1 MIKAHTILSK
11 HNGGDRYSRVFDT
24 ECRLLNEKE
33 ARELINST
41 YTGYG
46 ISISNGRKSRECLMS
61 VRLGVNPRLKLF
73 QSGKVDKLVMNY
85 DTGGNYLL

>member
-1 MIKAHTILSK
+1 
-11 HNGGDRYSRVFDT
+11 
-24 ECRLLNEKE
+24 
-33 ARELINST
+33 
-41 YTGYG
+41 
-46 ISISNGRKSRECLMS
+46 MS